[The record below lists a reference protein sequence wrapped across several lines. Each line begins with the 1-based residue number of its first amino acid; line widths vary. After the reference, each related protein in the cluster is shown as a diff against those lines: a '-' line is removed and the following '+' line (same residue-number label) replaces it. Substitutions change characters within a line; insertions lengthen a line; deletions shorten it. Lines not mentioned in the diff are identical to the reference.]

1 MTADWLLNGNNNWKY
16 TDYENTPLFGK
27 DSLGNM
33 WCLLNMFP
41 NICSIKYID
50 LTIDLC
56 SKDTIS
62 DRVTLS
68 LQRNVLKKLC
78 YFAII
83 VLSVCWSCG
92 KKNEAKSHI
101 FRDTIQKNKL
111 SCKGK
116 TVWGHHEALPK
127 GTTRVKINIL
137 KN

>member
-92 KKNEAKSHI
+92 KKMKQNLIYLEIPYKRTSWAAKAKQFEGI
-101 FRDTIQKNKL
+101 TRPFQRGQL
-111 SCKGK
+111 
-116 TVWGHHEALPK
+116 VWK
-127 GTTRVKINIL
+127 
-137 KN
+137 